1 MCITDIPAQKKWHF
15 SLRLTSKEG
24 LWRRLSWIIIQQIFT
39 YFVKVDIVPH
49 FQGPKEYYVMF
60 LCALPE
66 FGVDVQLWLGEN
78 AEENFDGPILLC
90 CVFFLYPVCRISLTG
105 EILQSESY
113 QHQWGLRVVE

>member
-39 YFVKVDIVPH
+39 HFVKVDIVPH
-49 FQGPKEYYVMF
+49 FQGPKKYYVMC
-60 LCALPE
+60 LCALPD

-78 AEENFDGPILLC
+78 AVENFDGPIVLC
-90 CVFFLYPVCRISLTG
+90 CVFFYTQFVEYLSQGRFCSLRTTNT
-105 EILQSESY
+105 SED
-113 QHQWGLRVVE
+113 